1 MSSTP
6 GRIAD
11 PDVSRVEPHCRPG
24 ALRLGLLARPRA
36 VHRLQDACFPFFRPD
51 LNRRFTC
58 AMHALGGTH
67 LGCERISEPWL
78 SC

>member
-6 GRIAD
+6 GRVAD

-24 ALRLGLLARPRA
+24 ALRLDCWHVPGQYTDFRTPARR
-36 VHRLQDACFPFFRPD
+36 FFRPD
-51 LNRRFTC
+51 LNRRFTG
-58 AMHALGGTH
+58 AMHAWGGTH